1 LASTVQSSYLSIG
14 ETFSTSFNRIESLD
28 SDMSSTTSALQ
39 DTLPTL
45 AADAPLRRPL
55 RELREQI
62 ESDKLEEYA
71 ATGLTPAKKE
81 YEFPLNLPRTDAR
94 DKLLDKLRNGG
105 QAEEDVDA
113 YAAGAV
119 VFKSPSK
126 GLVFADMPSSKDPN
140 ALNTRPG
147 TGNSANTSTSTTS
160 GLRELDLNTFN
171 PVSSIDTVPELPTQQ
186 HAEKLPLPPLKRFN
200 TTEGRGPMLK
210 KRGIRRTVAGNA
222 LLAERMAD
230 RENVTMPNLSAS
242 AGVGAVH
249 PGVGRRLRSHERNG
263 S

>member
-1 LASTVQSSYLSIG
+1 MLEATG
-14 ETFSTSFNRIESLD
+14 
-28 SDMSSTTSALQ
+28 ALQ
-39 DTLPTL
+39 DTLPSL
-45 AADAPLRRPL
+45 AADAHIRRPL
-55 RELREQI
+55 SDLREQI

-71 ATGLTPAKKE
+71 ATGLTPAKKD

-94 DKLLDKLRNGG
+94 EKLLDKLRNGG
-105 QAEEDVDA
+105 GAEEESDP
-113 YAAGAV
+113 YAPGV

-126 GLVFADMPSSKDPN
+126 GLVFADMPSKEPG

-147 TGNSANTSTSTTS
+147 TANSNGTTS
-160 GLRELDLNTFN
+160 SLRELDLNTFN
-171 PVSSIDTVPELPTQQ
+171 PTSIDTVPELPQNS
-186 HAEKLPLPPLKRFN
+186 EKLPLPPMKRFN
-200 TTEGRGPMLK
+200 TTESKGPMMK

-222 LLAERMAD
+222 LLAERLAD

-242 AGVGAVH
+242 VGAGAAH